1 MPEAMPGR
9 GRNPRRNP
17 GPGAGAEPRA
27 QAGTPDPG
35 PSRTPDPG
43 PSRNPGPGQGRSPLP
58 PDPPVKAT
66 AYPQLRAPVCSATAV
81 FAPSVAVNWPE
92 ESTVTDLPLW
102 TSQ

>member
-1 MPEAMPGR
+1 MPGAEARPGTVPGAR
-9 GRNPRRNP
+9 GDAR
-17 GPGAGAEPRA
+17 AGAEPEA
-27 QAGTPDPG
+27 EPG
-35 PSRTPDPG
+35 ARGRGGAPG